1 MSVSSWLRSSNHS
14 APAARRRNQ
23 RAGFRPRPEALED
36 RVLLSASAYLQTNL
50 VGYKQGIAQSTD
62 TNLNGWGMASLPNG
76 DFVVA
81 NAFTTGK
88 ATFYDAAG
96 HVLPQ
101 TITVPGSA
109 TGSAALGLGS
119 GGHPTGVVYNP
130 TSNFVISE
138 NGKSAPALLIF
149 DSIDGTIS
157 GWNPAVDPN
166 HAVLIKDTFAAGTPA
181 VFTSLAMAQNSRGQT
196 ILYATDYLNNR
207 VDMFDSH
214 FNLIGSF
221 TDPNVT
227 SVDPNLSA
235 WSVQA
240 EGGKLYVTFADLH
253 SFNAGAV
260 DVFDTDGHLLRQ
272 FAANGPDAGPLEN
285 PWGITQA
292 PANFGK
298 YSGDLLIGNVAGAGN
313 INVFNPHTGAYL
325 GELDQPDG
333 APIAITGLWDLQFG
347 SGTPWGGKTNELF
360 FDAGP
365 NAPGVAING
374 LFGVIQAAGRQGG
387 GPVFAAAV
395 PSQPVQQT
403 LTGQTLSTPT
413 AATTQASSEGSGIS
427 SDGTPTLEN
436 SGSITG
442 NAAPGVSVA
451 EDIENLDA
459 VYLNSSP
466 LIGIL
471 DRGVAQGPI
480 EGA

>member
-1 MSVSSWLRSSNHS
+1 MSFSSWLRSSNHS
-14 APAARRRNQ
+14 APPARRRNQ
-23 RAGFRPRPEALED
+23 RAGFRRRPEALEE

-50 VGYKQGIAQSTD
+50 VGYKQGIAQATD
-62 TNLNGWGMASLPNG
+62 SNLNGWGMASLPNG
-76 DFVVA
+76 TFVVA

-138 NGKSAPALLIF
+138 NGRSAPALLIF

-157 GWNPAVDPN
+157 GWNPAVDPT
-166 HAVLIKDTFAAGTPA
+166 HAILIKDTFAAGTPA
-181 VFTSLAMAQNSRGQT
+181 VFTSLAIAQNSRGQT
-196 ILYATDYLNNR
+196 VLYATDFLNNR
-207 VDMFDSH
+207 VDMFDGH

-240 EGGKLYVTFADLH
+240 QGGKLYVTFADLH
-253 SFNAGAV
+253 NFDAGAV
-260 DVFDTDGHLLRQ
+260 DVFNTDGQLLRQ

-292 PANFGK
+292 PANFGA

-325 GELDQPDG
+325 GMLDQPDG

-347 SGTPWGGKTNELF
+347 DGTPWGGKANQLF

-374 LFGVIQAAGRQGG
+374 LFGVIQASGHQGG
-387 GPVFAAAV
+387 GPLLDAAV
-395 PSQPVQQT
+395 PSQPIGQQA
-403 LTGQTLSTPT
+403 LSTQTVT
-413 AATTQASSEGSGIS
+413 AAPASGEGSGIS
-427 SDGTPTLEN
+427 SDGTPTVEN

-442 NAAPGVSVA
+442 NTAPGVSVA
-451 EDIENLDA
+451 EDVDNLDA
-459 VYLNSSP
+459 LYVDSTG
-466 LIGIL
+466 LIGTL
-471 DRGVAQGPI
+471 DHGVAEAAFI
-480 EGA
+480 

>member
-1 MSVSSWLRSSNHS
+1 MSFSSWLRSRNRS

-23 RAGFRPRPEALED
+23 RTGLQARPEALEE
-36 RVLLSASAYLQTNL
+36 RLLLSASAYAQLSL
-50 VGYKQGIAQSTD
+50 VGYKAGIAQSTD

-76 DFVVA
+76 TFVVA
-81 NAFTTGK
+81 NAFTTGV
-88 ATFYDAAG
+88 ATFYTASG

-101 TITVPGSA
+101 TITIPGSA

-138 NGKSAPALLIF
+138 GHKSAPALLIF
-149 DSIDGTIS
+149 DSIDGTLS

-166 HAVLIKDTFAAGTPA
+166 HAILIKDTFAAGTPA
-181 VFTSLAMAQNSRGQT
+181 VFTGLAMAQNSRGQT

-207 VDMFDSH
+207 VDMFDGH

-227 SVDPNLSA
+227 SIDPNLSA

-253 SFNAGAV
+253 NFDAGAV
-260 DVFDTDGHLLRQ
+260 DEFNTDGQLLRQ
-272 FAANGPDAGPLEN
+272 FAANGPGAGPLEN
-285 PWGITQA
+285 PWGVTQA

-298 YSGDLLIGNVAGAGN
+298 YSGDLLVGNVAGAGN
-313 INVFNPHTGAYL
+313 INAFNPRTGAYL
-325 GELDQPDG
+325 GQLDQPDG
-333 APIAITGLWDLQFG
+333 DPIAITGLWDLQFG
-347 SGTPWGGKTNELF
+347 NGTPFGGKTNELF

-365 NAPGVAING
+365 NAPGVAVNG
-374 LFGVIQAAGRQGG
+374 LFGAIQAEGRQGG
-387 GPVFAAAV
+387 DPASVAAAS
-395 PSQPVQQT
+395 SQPAQQT
-403 LTGQTLSTPT
+403 LTGQALSTP
-413 AATTQASSEGSGIS
+413 AFATGQGRGEESGIS
-427 SDGTPTLEN
+427 SDGTSLEN

-442 NAAPGVSVA
+442 NTAPGVSVA
-451 EDIENLDA
+451 EDIDNLDA

-471 DRGVAQGPI
+471 DRGVA
-480 EGA
+480 

>member
-1 MSVSSWLRSSNHS
+1 MSFSSWLRSRKHS

-23 RAGFRPRPEALED
+23 RAGFRPRPEALEE
-36 RVLLSASAYLQTNL
+36 RLLLSASAAAYTQVNL
-50 VGYKQGIAQSTD
+50 VGYKAGIAQATD

-76 DFVVA
+76 TFVVA
-81 NAFTTGK
+81 NAFTTGV
-88 ATFYDAAG
+88 ATFYTASG

-130 TSNFVISE
+130 TSSFVISE

-157 GWNPAVDPN
+157 GWNPAVDRN
-166 HAVLIKDTFAAGTPA
+166 HAILIKDTFAAGTPA
-181 VFTSLAMAQNSRGQT
+181 VFTGLEMAKNSRGQT

-227 SVDPNLSA
+227 SIDPNLSA

-240 EGGKLYVTFADLH
+240 QGDKLYVTFADLH

-260 DVFDTDGHLLRQ
+260 DVFSTDGQLLRQ

-285 PWGITQA
+285 PWGVTQA

-298 YSGDLLIGNVAGAGN
+298 YSGDILIGNVAGAGN
-313 INVFNPHTGAYL
+313 INAFNPRTGAYL
-325 GELDQPDG
+325 GQLDQPDG

-347 SGTPWGGKTNELF
+347 NGTPFGGKTNELF

-365 NAPGVAING
+365 NAPGVAVNG
-374 LFGVIQAAGRQGG
+374 LFGAIEAGAHQGG
-387 GPVFAAAV
+387 GPESVTAV
-395 PSQPVQQT
+395 SSQPVQET
-403 LTGQTLSTPT
+403 LAGQTLNTPT
-413 AATTQASSEGSGIS
+413 VATGQVGGEGSGIS

-436 SGSITG
+436 AGSLTG
-442 NAAPGVSVA
+442 NTTSVGTVA
-451 EDIENLDA
+451 EDIDNLDA

-471 DRGVAQGPI
+471 DRGVA
-480 EGA
+480 

>member
-1 MSVSSWLRSSNHS
+1 
-14 APAARRRNQ
+14 
-23 RAGFRPRPEALED
+23 
-36 RVLLSASAYLQTNL
+36 
-50 VGYKQGIAQSTD
+50 
-62 TNLNGWGMASLPNG
+62 
-76 DFVVA
+76 
-81 NAFTTGK
+81 
-88 ATFYDAAG
+88 
-96 HVLPQ
+96 
-101 TITVPGSA
+101 
-109 TGSAALGLGS
+109 
-119 GGHPTGVVYNP
+119 
-130 TSNFVISE
+130 
-138 NGKSAPALLIF
+138 
-149 DSIDGTIS
+149 
-157 GWNPAVDPN
+157 
-166 HAVLIKDTFAAGTPA
+166 
-181 VFTSLAMAQNSRGQT
+181 
-196 ILYATDYLNNR
+196 
-207 VDMFDSH
+207 
-214 FNLIGSF
+214 
-221 TDPNVT
+221 
-227 SVDPNLSA
+227 
-235 WSVQA
+235 
-240 EGGKLYVTFADLH
+240 
-253 SFNAGAV
+253 
-260 DVFDTDGHLLRQ
+260 
-272 FAANGPDAGPLEN
+272 
-285 PWGITQA
+285 
-292 PANFGK
+292 
-298 YSGDLLIGNVAGAGN
+298 VAGAGN

-325 GELDQPDG
+325 GQLDQPDG

-347 SGTPWGGKTNELF
+347 DGTPWGGKTNELF

>member
-1 MSVSSWLRSSNHS
+1 MLFSSWLRSSNHS

-23 RAGFRPRPEALED
+23 RAGFSPRPEALED
-36 RVLLSASAYLQTNL
+36 RLLLSASASPTAYVQTNL
-50 VGYKQGIAQSTD
+50 VGYKAGIAQATD

-76 DFVVA
+76 TFVVA

-88 ATFYDAAG
+88 ATFYDASG

-138 NGKSAPALLIF
+138 GHKSAPALLIF

-157 GWNPAVDPN
+157 GWNPAVDPT
-166 HAVLIKDTFAAGTPA
+166 HAILIKDTFASGTPA

-196 ILYATDYLNNR
+196 ILYATDFKNNR

-227 SVDPNLSA
+227 SIDPNLSA

-253 SFNAGAV
+253 TFNAGAV
-260 DVFDTDGHLLRQ
+260 DEFNTDGQLLRQ

-285 PWGITQA
+285 PWGVTQA
-292 PANFGK
+292 PANFGT

-325 GELDQPDG
+325 GQLDQPDG

-347 SGTPWGGKTNELF
+347 DGTPWGGKTNELF

-374 LFGVIQAAGRQGG
+374 LFGEIQASGHQVGALAS
-387 GPVFAAAV
+387 AAAV
-395 PSQPVQQT
+395 SSQPVQPV
-403 LTGQTLSTPT
+403 GQEAVITPT
-413 AATTQASSEGSGIS
+413 V
-427 SDGTPTLEN
+427 EN
-436 SGSITG
+436 SGSLTG
-442 NAAPGVSVA
+442 NTAPVGSAA
-451 EDIENLDA
+451 EDVDNLDA
-459 VYLNSSP
+459 VYADNTRL
-466 LIGIL
+466 LGIL
-471 DRGVAQGPI
+471 DPATLLEV
-480 EGA
+480 

>member
-1 MSVSSWLRSSNHS
+1 MSFSSWLRSSNHS

-23 RAGFRPRPEALED
+23 RTGFSPRPEALED
-36 RVLLSASAYLQTNL
+36 RLLLSASASPTAYLQTNL
-50 VGYKQGIAQSTD
+50 VGYKAGIAQSTD

-76 DFVVA
+76 EFVVA

-88 ATFYDAAG
+88 ATFYDASG

-138 NGKSAPALLIF
+138 GHKSAPALLIF

-166 HAVLIKDTFAAGTPA
+166 HAILIKDTFAAGTPA

-227 SVDPNLSA
+227 KVDSNLSA

-253 SFNAGAV
+253 NFDAGAV
-260 DVFDTDGHLLRQ
+260 DEFNTDGQLLRQ

-285 PWGITQA
+285 PWGVAQA
-292 PANFGK
+292 PANFGT

-325 GELDQPDG
+325 GQLDQPDG

-347 SGTPWGGKTNELF
+347 DGTPWGGKTNELF

-374 LFGVIQAAGRQGG
+374 LFGDIQASGH
-387 GPVFAAAV
+387 PVGALASAAAV
-395 PSQPVQQT
+395 SSQPVVQEAV
-403 LTGQTLSTPT
+403 STP
-413 AATTQASSEGSGIS
+413 SV
-427 SDGTPTLEN
+427 EN
-436 SGSITG
+436 SGSVTG
-442 NAAPGVSVA
+442 NTVPVGSAA
-451 EDIENLDA
+451 EDIDNLDA
-459 VYLNSSP
+459 VYVDSTRSLGN
-466 LIGIL
+466 L
-471 DRGVAQGPI
+471 DPATLLEV
-480 EGA
+480 

>member
-1 MSVSSWLRSSNHS
+1 MLFSSWLRSWNHS
-14 APAARRRNQ
+14 TSAARRRNQ

-36 RVLLSASAYLQTNL
+36 RLLLSASAYQQINL
-50 VGYKQGIAQSTD
+50 VGYKAGLAPSTEP
-62 TNLNGWGMASLPNG
+62 NLNGWGMASLPNG

-81 NAFTTGK
+81 NAFTTGV
-88 ATFYDAAG
+88 ATFYTASG

-101 TITVPGSA
+101 TITIPGSA

-130 TSNFVISE
+130 TENFVISE
-138 NGKSAPALLIF
+138 DGRSAPALLIF

-157 GWNPAVDPN
+157 GWNPAVDPT
-166 HAVLIKDTFAAGTPA
+166 HAILIKDTFAAGTPA

-221 TDPNVT
+221 TDSNVT
-227 SVDPNLSA
+227 SIDPDFGA
-235 WSVQA
+235 FSVQA
-240 EGGKLYVTFADLH
+240 LGGKLYVTFADLH
-253 SFNAGAV
+253 NFDAGAV
-260 DVFDTDGHLLRQ
+260 DVFNTDGQLLRQ
-272 FAANGPDAGPLEN
+272 FAANGTDAGPLEN

-313 INVFNPHTGAYL
+313 INVFNPRTGAYL
-325 GELDQPDG
+325 GQLDQPDG

-347 SGTPWGGKTNELF
+347 DGTPNGGQTNQLF

-374 LFGVIQAAGRQGG
+374 LFGVIQAEGRPGG
-387 GPVFAAAV
+387 ILASEAAAS
-395 PSQPVQQT
+395 SQPAPQT
-403 LTGQTLSTPT
+403 LTGTQQASTPT
-413 AATTQASSEGSGIS
+413 VSTAQGSGTS
-427 SDGTPTLEN
+427 SDGTPTVEGSN
-436 SGSITG
+436 SVTG
-442 NAAPGVSVA
+442 NTTPVSSVA
-451 EDIENLDA
+451 EDVDNLDA
-459 VYLNSSP
+459 LYVDSNGLN
-466 LIGIL
+466 GIL
-471 DRGVAQGPI
+471 DRAVA
-480 EGA
+480 

>member
-1 MSVSSWLRSSNHS
+1 MLFSSWLRSWNYS

-36 RVLLSASAYLQTNL
+36 RILLSASAYQQINL
-50 VGYKQGIAQSTD
+50 VGYKAGIAQSTD
-62 TNLNGWGMASLPNG
+62 RNLNGWGMASLPNG

-81 NAFTTGK
+81 NAFTTGV
-88 ATFYDAAG
+88 ATFYTASG

-101 TITVPGSA
+101 TITIPGSA
-109 TGSAALGLGS
+109 TGSAALGLGP

-138 NGKSAPALLIF
+138 DGRSAPALLIF

-157 GWNPAVDPN
+157 GWNPAVNPT
-166 HAVLIKDTFAAGTPA
+166 HAILIQDSFAAGTPA
-181 VFTSLAMAQNSRGQT
+181 VFTGLAMAQNSRGQT

-207 VDMFDSH
+207 VDMFNGH

-227 SVDPNLSA
+227 SIDPNLSA

-240 EGGKLYVTFADLH
+240 QGGNLYVTFADLH
-253 SFNAGAV
+253 NFDAGAV
-260 DVFDTDGHLLRQ
+260 DVFNTDGQLLRH

-292 PANFGK
+292 PANFGE

-313 INVFNPHTGAYL
+313 INVFNPRTGAYL
-325 GELDQPDG
+325 GQLDQPDG

-347 SGTPWGGKTNELF
+347 DGTPNGGQTNQLF

-374 LFGVIQAAGRQGG
+374 LFGVIQAEGRQGG
-387 GPVFAAAV
+387 NRASEAAV
-395 PSQPVQQT
+395 SSQPAQQT
-403 LTGQTLSTPT
+403 LTGTQQASTPT
-413 AATTQASSEGSGIS
+413 VTTAQASGEGSGIS
-427 SDGTPTLEN
+427 SDGTPTVQD
-436 SGSITG
+436 SSSITG
-442 NAAPGVSVA
+442 NTAPVSSVA
-451 EDIENLDA
+451 EDVDNLDA
-459 VYLNSSP
+459 LYVDSAGLN
-466 LIGIL
+466 GIL
-471 DRGVAQGPI
+471 DRGVA
-480 EGA
+480 